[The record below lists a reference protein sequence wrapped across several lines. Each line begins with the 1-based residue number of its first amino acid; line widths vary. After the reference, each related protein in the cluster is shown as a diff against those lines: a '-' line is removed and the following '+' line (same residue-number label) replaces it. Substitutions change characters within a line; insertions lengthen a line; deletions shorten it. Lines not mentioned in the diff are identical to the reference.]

1 MIRFGTAGW
10 RGVVGE
16 DFTFRRVRLL
26 LRGLIALLEKEGSK
40 GPALVAFDTRLLSA
54 KLASEAVDVLTHYEV
69 PTVVADRDLPA
80 PALAWAVRTR
90 GALVGIMFT
99 ASHNPPEYNGVK
111 LYTRDG
117 VLAGRGLT
125 DNLEKVV
132 ASLASEPEPFFVRQE
147 ALAKTEALGEGYL
160 KALIEQVDWDA
171 IRRLPAPV
179 VVDPLFGTAR
189 EYLDR
194 VFLAQGIPTRVIHA
208 TKDPYF
214 GGYAPECTAH
224 NLSPL
229 REAVR
234 REGAILGL
242 ATDGD
247 ADRFGVVDT
256 SCRVVSSNLALATLV
271 DYLATSPGL
280 RPALRG
286 VARTVAT
293 TRLVDRIA
301 EACGLEL
308 VETAV
313 GFPNLGPLLLSG
325 RVDVAVEESAGLG
338 VAKHLPERDGILACL
353 LLAEMVGATGRPLG
367 ELVRRLLERYGP
379 LFSRRVQLPL
389 HEESP
394 MALAA
399 LQSQDFSQFA
409 GLKVEKARRDEGLL
423 LELEGGNWVL
433 WRLSGTEPRVRIY
446 AEACS
451 TKLLRALVR
460 EAKTVFQRL
469 EKEVHHVRDRGR
481 TRAGGLGFP
490 G

>member
-10 RGVVGE
+10 RGVVGQ

-26 LRGLIALLEKEGSK
+26 LRGIAALLEKRGKK

-54 KLASEAVDVLTHYEV
+54 KLANEAVDVLTHYEV
-69 PTVVADRDLPA
+69 PTIVADRDLPA
-80 PALAWAVRTR
+80 PALAWAVRTQR
-90 GALVGIMFT
+90 APVGIIFT

-111 LYTRDG
+111 LYTSEG
-117 VLAGRGLT
+117 VLAGRGFT
-125 DNLEKVV
+125 DDLEGVI
-132 ASLASEPEPFFVRQE
+132 ATFASEPEPFFVRQE
-147 ALAKTEALGEGYL
+147 ALAQTQALGEGYL
-160 KALIEQVDWDA
+160 RALTEEVDWDA
-171 IRRLPAPV
+171 IHRLPAPI

-214 GGYAPECTAH
+214 GGYAPECTAQ
-224 NLSPL
+224 NLAPL

-247 ADRFGVVDT
+247 ADRFGVVDA
-256 SCRVVSSNLALATLV
+256 SCRVISPNLALATLV
-271 DYLATSPGL
+271 DYLATFPGG
-280 RPALRG
+280 RPAPRG
-286 VARTVAT
+286 VARTLAT

-301 EACGLEL
+301 EARGLEL
-308 VETAV
+308 VETPV

-325 RVDVAVEESAGLG
+325 AVDVAVEESAGLG

-353 LLAEMVGATGRPLG
+353 LLAEMVGATGKSLG
-367 ELVRRLLERYGP
+367 ELVRKLLERYGP

-394 MALAA
+394 QALTA
-399 LQSQDFSQFA
+399 LQSRDFSQFA
-409 GLKVEKARRDEGLL
+409 GLKVEKACRDEGLL
-423 LELEGGNWVL
+423 LDLEGGSWVL
-433 WRLSGTEPRVRIY
+433 WRLSGTEPKVRIY

-460 EAKTVFQRL
+460 EAKTLFQRL
-469 EKEVHHVRDRGR
+469 EKEVRHV
-481 TRAGGLGFP
+481 
-490 G
+490 

>member
-10 RGVVGE
+10 RGVVGQ

-26 LRGLIALLEKEGSK
+26 LRGLVALLEKDGKK

-54 KLASEAVDVLTHYEV
+54 KLASEAVDVLTHYEI

-80 PALAWAVRTR
+80 PALAWAVRTH
-90 GALVGIMFT
+90 GAAVGIMFT

-111 LYTRDG
+111 LYTSDG
-117 VLAGRGLT
+117 VLAGRKFT
-125 DNLEKVV
+125 DHLEQVI
-132 ASLASEPEPFFVRQE
+132 ASLASQPEPFFVRQE
-147 ALAKTEALGEGYL
+147 ALAKTDALGEGYL
-160 KALIEQVDWDA
+160 KALTEQVDWDA
-171 IRRLPAPV
+171 IRRLPAPI

-214 GGYAPECTAH
+214 GGYAPECTAQ
-224 NLSPL
+224 NLAPL

-247 ADRFGVVDT
+247 ADRFGVVDA

-271 DYLATSPGL
+271 DYLATRQGT
-280 RPALRG
+280 RAALRG
-286 VARTVAT
+286 VARTAAT
-293 TRLVDRIA
+293 TRLIDRVA
-301 EACGLEL
+301 EACDLEL
-308 VETAV
+308 VETPV

-353 LLAEMVGATGRPLG
+353 LLAELVGATGQPLRA
-367 ELVRRLLERYGP
+367 LVRKLLERYGP

-389 HEESP
+389 REESP
-394 MALAA
+394 VALAA
-399 LQSQDFSQFA
+399 LQAREFTQFA

-423 LELEGGNWVL
+423 LELAGGSWVL
-433 WRLSGTEPRVRIY
+433 WRLSGTEPKVRIY
-446 AEACS
+446 AEAPS

-469 EKEVHHVRDRGR
+469 EKEVRHV
-481 TRAGGLGFP
+481 
-490 G
+490 